1 MATTAL
7 PKNTKGIFFILSL
20 LSLFY
25 VASSW
30 ITDDQLTVIKEMIS
44 VSKRYLQHQKAQ
56 EMYIRTTASKLLDL
70 ISSLTDKD
78 QLEKLKTE
86 LKKAVQEANRLKWKE
101 DGHNI
106 LPFLMTMDELD
117 MKLEQ
122 LFQIMYSHF
131 IPSTGEL
138 EKIAKSILKNFK
150 TYCIKK
156 VALLQE

>member
-86 LKKAVQEANRLKWKE
+86 LKKAVQEANRLKKKM
-101 DGHNI
+101 GI
-106 LPFLMTMDELD
+106 IF
-117 MKLEQ
+117 
-122 LFQIMYSHF
+122 Y
-131 IPSTGEL
+131 PS
-138 EKIAKSILKNFK
+138 
-150 TYCIKK
+150 
-156 VALLQE
+156 